1 MHQKQT
7 YVKRGDLYYADFNN
21 SVGSEI
27 SGVHPVVILQNNKG
41 NYHSPTVIVAVISSQ
56 IKKEYLPTHVLLKTG
71 PCSKSMVQTE
81 QLYTIDKSRLL
92 KHIGT
97 LDEASLKTVEKAV
110 LKSLG
115 LMGKEPI
122 LLSLCPKCLRD
133 FRSVPGHSA
142 WLADPLQVIAGT
154 CCYCGAPKS
163 FDYWVSE

>member
-1 MHQKQT
+1 MVEQVYDEEKLNNAGLEKWIKYKTDENLKQSAAT
-7 YVKRGDLYYADFNN
+7 
-21 SVGSEI
+21 I
-27 SGVHPVVILQNNKG
+27 
-41 NYHSPTVIVAVISSQ
+41 Q
-56 IKKEYLPTHVLLKTG
+56 I
-71 PCSKSMVQTE
+71 
-81 QLYTIDKSRLL
+81 
-92 KHIGT
+92 
-97 LDEASLKTVEKAV
+97 LDEPDEKRFYYSESDDIFFSDDEEKFLSVKTRLGEPNVKLALLPHDLFIQAGNDKVSLKTVEKAV